1 MSDKKV
7 TFGLAR
13 KFEIYDFD
21 ANERTK
27 VIARPSAWH
36 AAILFQEAHEDAI
49 PETMANPYSVYI
61 WGYYAIKHA
70 GLAKKYDLPKELTIE
85 DIPKMMERYAFVSE
99 DVSEDD
105 LPSKGDGP
113 LA

>member
-1 MSDKKV
+1 MSEKVV

-21 ANERTK
+21 ANERTT

-36 AAILFQEAHEDAI
+36 AAMLFQEANEKAI
-49 PETMANPYSVYI
+49 PENMGNPYSVYI

-70 GLAKKYDLPKELTIE
+70 GLTKKYDLPKELTVE
-85 DIPKMMERYAFVSE
+85 DVPKMMERYAFVSDE
-99 DVSEDD
+99 VTEKD
-105 LPSKGDGP
+105 LPAQGDNP